1 MHTEIVEHDPA
12 APNDEV
18 NEIALAEAKLR
29 HYILGS
35 EAPVMGITQGEALEA
50 LRTFALAV
58 AFWRSWWM
66 PILCGG
72 MVIGAGIVI
81 GVLKLTGGAP

>member
-1 MHTEIVEHDPA
+1 
-12 APNDEV
+12 
-18 NEIALAEAKLR
+18 
-29 HYILGS
+29 
-35 EAPVMGITQGEALEA
+35 MGITQGEALEA

>member
-1 MHTEIVEHDPA
+1 M
-12 APNDEV
+12 
-18 NEIALAEAKLR
+18 ALAEAKLR
-29 HYILGS
+29 HYILGNPTPS
-35 EAPVMGITQGEALEA
+35 HGITQGEALEA

-72 MVIGAGIVI
+72 MVLGAGIAI
-81 GVLKLTGGAP
+81 GVLKLTGGLK